1 MSKPNTDY
9 EEQLYSMALTRI
21 CNFNF
26 ATSLALYR
34 ASGSARQL
42 YEHRN
47 DVGDL
52 LPNCTPHLVEA
63 IRDWNEAIERAKIEL
78 EFADKHA
85 ISIIPLNSNN
95 YPQRLKD
102 CPDAPIVLYFMGN
115 ADMNRQR
122 VIDIVGTRRCTNYG
136 KDLISQFVAGLR
148 QLCPDVLVVSGLAY
162 GVDVNA
168 HRAALDNGYDTIG
181 VLAHGL
187 DQIYPARH
195 REIAKEML
203 SGGGLLT
210 EFMSQTNADKANFV
224 RRNRIVAGMS
234 DATILVES
242 AAKGGGLITCRIAQS
257 YNRDVFAFPGAV
269 GMEMSEGC
277 NSLIAQNVAGLIT
290 CAADF
295 VKAMGWINDATLA
308 KAKATGIPRELFPT
322 LNNEEQRVVTLLTKR
337 NNLPLNVISVKA
349 EIPIASISMT
359 MFNLEMKGIVKP
371 LAGGAYHLIGV

>member
-1 MSKPNTDY
+1 MDSAEK
-9 EEQLYSMALTRI
+9 LYAMALTRI

-34 ASGSARQL
+34 AVDGAKNL
-42 YEHRN
+42 YEQRN
-47 DVGDL
+47 HIGDL
-52 LPNCTPHLVEA
+52 LPDCTPHLIESIRNWDEA
-63 IRDWNEAIERAKIEL
+63 IHRAEAEM
-78 EFADKHA
+78 EFAEKHA
-85 ISIIPLNSNN
+85 ISIIPLQSDD
-95 YPQRLKD
+95 YPQRLRE
-102 CPDAPIVLYFMGN
+102 CPDAPIVLYYMGSAN
-115 ADMNRQR
+115 MNRPR

-136 KDLISQFVAGLR
+136 KDLIQRFVADLK
-148 QLCPDVLVVSGLAY
+148 QLCPDVLIMSGLAY

-195 REIAKEML
+195 RDIAKEML
-203 SGGGLLT
+203 AHGGLMT

-277 NSLIAQNVAGLIT
+277 NNMISQNVAGLIT

-295 VKAMGWINDATLA
+295 VKAMGWTNDAALA
-308 KAKATGIPRELFPT
+308 KAKANGIARELFPL
-322 LNNEEQRVVTLLTKR
+322 LNDDEQRVVTLLTKQ
-337 NNLPLNVISVKA
+337 NDLPLNVISVQA
-349 EIPIASISMT
+349 EIPITAISMT

-371 LAGGAYHLIGV
+371 LAGGLYHLIA